1 MSAFASLSL
10 TNAAAV
16 AVVFNPASIDSSGVA
31 RWLTSDAIYDSKK
44 AATMLVTYPKNGG
57 QVCRIKQKIVIPI
70 MDAVDASKKVSEAY
84 VNIEA
89 VIPKNASETTRMD
102 LRKFADSFL
111 MHAVATA
118 AYQNLEGI
126 Y

>member
-10 TNAAAV
+10 TNAAAA
-16 AVVFNPASIDSSGVA
+16 AVVFNPSSIDSSGVA

-44 AATMLVTYPKNGG
+44 AVTMLVSYPKNGG

-70 MDAVDASKKVSEAY
+70 MDTVDASKKVAEAY
-84 VNIEA
+84 VNIES
-89 VIPKNASETTRMD
+89 VIPKNASENVRLD
-102 LRKFADSFL
+102 LRKFAETL
-111 MHAVATA
+111 LTNAVSTA
-118 AYQNLEGI
+118 AYQHLEGI